1 VVAAGIW
8 GVNMGRGLF
17 DLIAAYNGG
26 QGQGYA
32 PFNPGFQS
40 AEIGPQQAIAMQA
53 RGNLMSQPGAGPS
66 LIGNVAGGFLGG
78 GIRAGINKYKA
89 SRPEAKL
96 QAAMSQELDVA
107 LNERMAK
114 MMKANPSLDARHARV
129 AAAEELFAWTARSKQ
144 SPQLVDMAR
153 QKAMMAMQEMGE
165 FDPEAQEKYSVAR
178 KNNAE
183 VDNQGKKMVTVMDKS
198 TRALQSLPE
207 AVAAQA
213 IEANPNLMV
222 IDNPPLSSLNADNTF
237 LSGEEEVT
245 TRFDPNT
252 GQFPVIGKGPASMG
266 KGKSNINLTQNGPD
280 HRTESQLG
288 EFEGD
293 FTNSFAG
300 MASINHAI
308 DELKTMSENAEKK
321 GIEGVTGSVGGAYR
335 FLGETAQV
343 VSSAANIAKTVTQQ
357 NGGDSKVYADGTMTY
372 DQLTDEKKY
381 DSIFKNLKLGG
392 QESKRIRAGLINL
405 AYMLA
410 ITEESSARAISD
422 NDIKLRLTT
431 LGADI
436 SSPNGFRQVLEDRR
450 RNAMFNLKA
459 RLDADKVY
467 STDQHY
473 RGLYDKMAKQ
483 YNMADEAPVSTQ
495 PRRPTGGAPE
505 TTINPDGTIT
515 VRNKK

>member
-1 VVAAGIW
+1 
-8 GVNMGRGLF
+8 MGRGLF

-165 FDPEAQEKYSVAR
+165 FDPEAQEKYAKAR
-178 KNNAE
+178 KDNAE
-183 VDNQGKKMVTVMDKS
+183 VDNQGTKMVNVMDKG
-198 TRALQSLPE
+198 TGVVHSLTE
-207 AVAAQA
+207 AAARNA
-213 IEANPNLMV
+213 IQANPNLLQISDV
-222 IDNPPLSSLNADNTF
+222 PLSSLQDRR
-237 LSGEEEVT
+237 EVLRGT
-245 TRFDPNT
+245 MEDTEQYNPAT
-252 GQFPVIGKGPASMG
+252 GQYDKIGSGPASLG
-266 KGKSNINLTQNGPD
+266 KGRTSVNVDMGED
-280 HRTESQLG
+280 ASTESDLSKR
-288 EFEGD
+288 END
-293 FTNSFAG
+293 YMSSFAG
-300 MASINHAI
+300 MKAINHAI
-308 DELKTMSENAEKK
+308 DQISVISQNAEAK
-321 GIEGVTGSVGGAYR
+321 GIQGTTGTVGNIYK
-335 FLGETAQV
+335 FLGEATSV
-343 VSSAANIAKTVTQQ
+343 VSGGAGIAREITKQ
-357 NGGDSKVYADGTMTY
+357 NGGDSKVYANGSMTY
-372 DQLTDEKKY
+372 DELVDPSKY
-381 DSIFKNLKLGG
+381 DSVFENLQMGG
-392 QESKRIRAGLINL
+392 QESKRVKAAMINL

-422 NDIKLRLTT
+422 NDIKLRLQT

-436 SSPNGFRQVLEDRR
+436 SSGKSMRTVLEDRR
-450 RNAMFNLKA
+450 RNAMYNLKA
-459 RLDADKVY
+459 RLDVDK
-467 STDQHY
+467 TFKDDPHY
-473 RGLYDKMAKQ
+473 RGIYADMAKQ
-483 YNMADEAPVSTQ
+483 YNLQDDVLLPKQ